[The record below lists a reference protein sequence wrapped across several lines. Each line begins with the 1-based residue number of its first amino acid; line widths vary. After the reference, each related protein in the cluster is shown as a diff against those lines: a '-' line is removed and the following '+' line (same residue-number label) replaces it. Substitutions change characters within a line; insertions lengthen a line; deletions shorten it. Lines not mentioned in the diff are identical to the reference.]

1 VLLAFGVIRRL
12 PGGLPLSDFQL
23 TSGALIVLH
32 DLYWEL
38 EKEFDEFCERLVDS
52 AEDEL
57 TLDLTEVGFI
67 FSPYVSRIVRLFA
80 AAKSRGKDLRVV
92 ISPRLVELFEMAGLT
107 EELNIEVR
115 QDGD

>member
-1 VLLAFGVIRRL
+1 VLAFGVIQRPRK
-12 PGGLPLSDFQL
+12 GLPLGDFQL
-23 TSGALIVLH
+23 TSGTLTVNH

-38 EKEFDEFCERLVDS
+38 EKEFDAFCDRLVDS

-80 AAKSRGKDLRVV
+80 AAKSRGKGLRVV
-92 ISPRLVELFEMAGLT
+92 ISPRLTELFEMAGLT

-115 QDGD
+115 RDGG